1 MTDTTKMTPK
11 TDTDRE
17 RDADGRFVSDDAAST
32 SKSSA
37 DKSSGA
43 KPSGA
48 KPSGAKAFNG
58 AGSAKAS
65 KPADKGH
72 SASKPAGASPSGT
85 SAKAKD
91 DSHSAPNRSAD
102 KTRGS

>member
-43 KPSGA
+43 KL
-48 KPSGAKAFNG
+48 SGAKAFNG
-58 AGSAKAS
+58 AASAKAS

-72 SASKPAGASPSGT
+72 SASKPAGASHSGT